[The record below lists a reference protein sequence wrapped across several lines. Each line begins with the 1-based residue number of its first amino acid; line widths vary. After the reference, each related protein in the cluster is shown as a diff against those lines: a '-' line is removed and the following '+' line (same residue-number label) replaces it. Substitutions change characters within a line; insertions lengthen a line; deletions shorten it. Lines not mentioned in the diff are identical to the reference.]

1 MFADEGLAAAV
12 QSLAERAPVRIVA
25 LPARRLRPAVET
37 AAYFVIAR
45 AVPESGEL
53 TVAAAVRDRRLEIIL
68 EGAADLG
75 VGGDLSGARD
85 RVAAQDGDLAADGNG
100 LIRVSLPCG

>member
-1 MFADEGLAAAV
+1 M
-12 QSLAERAPVRIVA
+12 
-25 LPARRLRPAVET
+25 ET

-45 AVPESGEL
+45 AVPDSGEL
-53 TVAAAVRDRRLEIIL
+53 AVTAAVRDCRLEITL
-68 EGAADLG
+68 QGAADLG
-75 VGGDLSGARD
+75 GGRDLSGARD